1 MHLLLFK
8 GKDAIKKQIAKKIE
22 LQRPTSPEGN
32 QQRRELLQTSGWN
45 DDGEVCSRNETV
57 VDAIYETWHATYD

>member
-8 GKDAIKKQIAKKIE
+8 GKDAIKKQIAEKTE

-32 QQRRELLQTSGWN
+32 QQRRELLQTSG
-45 DDGEVCSRNETV
+45 
-57 VDAIYETWHATYD
+57 